1 MGRHINENFLNKFL
15 GKNLLT
21 EDQKRAIALKN
32 RKSNYIKSYY
42 KNLEEK
48 KSPKLSK
55 DINEELTS
63 SIKKIFYRTKDQL
76 NEARQGMQNLIPY
89 QTPYGIIFFNKD
101 TQEWTN
107 TFGQI
112 VDPMD
117 FMHDF
122 SFDDSANDG
131 DGRTSQNIIVP
142 PLPPELYPNPP
153 KDLQVVSFDTT
164 GATLSWIDDSINEQG
179 FKLFYYRATAF
190 DPQPSTLPDSAS
202 GFTGAAISNTEIGLS
217 WNDTSFNELGYK
229 IYYRAVVDG
238 ITSPAPPTSFAAERI
253 DPTTIQLTWVDTAT
267 DEDGFKVFYLEE

>member
-21 EDQKRAIALKN
+21 EDQKRAVALKN
-32 RKSNYIKSYY
+32 RKSNYLKAYY

-48 KSPKLSK
+48 NSGKLSK
-55 DINEELTS
+55 NINEDVTT

-76 NEARQGMQNLIPY
+76 NEAREGMQNIIPY
-89 QTPYGIIFFNKD
+89 YTPYGIIFFNKD

-117 FMHDF
+117 FMNDF
-122 SFDDSANDG
+122 SHDDSSSSG
-131 DGRTSQNIIVP
+131 DGKTSQNIIVP

-153 KDLQVVSFDTT
+153 KDLQVVSFNNT
-164 GATLSWIDDSINEQG
+164 GATLSWIDDSINEEG
-179 FKLFYYRATAF
+179 FKLFYYRASAF
-190 DPQPSTLPDSAS
+190 VSQPSVLPVSPE
-202 GFTGAAISNTEIGLS
+202 GFTGSAVSNTEVTVS
-217 WNDTSFNELGYK
+217 WNENLYNKIGYK
-229 IYYRAVVDG
+229 IYYRAVIDG
-238 ITSPAPPTSFAAERI
+238 LTAPAPPTSFAAERI

>member
-1 MGRHINENFLNKFL
+1 MGKHVNESFLNKFL
-15 GKNLLT
+15 GKNLLS
-21 EDQKRAIALKN
+21 EEQKITIALKN
-32 RKSNYIKSYY
+32 RKQNYIKAYQ
-42 KNLEEK
+42 KRLEEK
-48 KSPKLSK
+48 NQRKLSSNL
-55 DINEELTS
+55 NEELS
-63 SIKKIFYRTKDQL
+63 ASIGKIFYRTKEQL
-76 NEARQGMQNLIPY
+76 QEARNGMQNLIPY
-89 QTPYGIIFFNKD
+89 HTPYGIIFFNKD

-107 TFGQI
+107 TFGQV

-117 FMHDF
+117 FMTDF

-153 KDLQVVSFDTT
+153 KDLQVVSFDLS

-179 FKLFYYRATAF
+179 FKLFYYKATILG
-190 DPQPSTLPDSAS
+190 PQPSTDVVSPS
-202 GFTGAAISNTEIGLS
+202 GFTGAAISNTEISLS

-238 ITSPAPPTSFAAERI
+238 VTSPAPPTSFAAERI

-267 DEDGFKVFYLEE
+267 DEDGFKIFYLEE